1 MIKLRKSSERGSG
14 DQGWLLS
21 RSTFSFGE
29 YYNCECMGLGPLR
42 VINEDWVKPG
52 MGFGMHD
59 HQDVEILTWMM
70 SGAMLHEDDLGNSQ
84 ILQAGD
90 LQRMTAGTG
99 IRHNERNPSPQAR
112 SHFIQIWL
120 TPARKGLPPSYE
132 YRHFP
137 TSVLRNTLHPV
148 AGFHPREGVLTLNVD
163 ASIRIGRLDENR
175 EISHVVAPGRNVWVQ
190 VTLGRLQIN
199 DLPMCQGDGAAVC
212 QPEHLNIKAGSTAE
226 VLLFD
231 LPEQV

>member
-1 MIKLRKSSERGSG
+1 
-14 DQGWLLS
+14 
-21 RSTFSFGE
+21 
-29 YYNCECMGLGPLR
+29 
-42 VINEDWVKPG
+42 
-52 MGFGMHD
+52 
-59 HQDVEILTWMM
+59 MM
-70 SGAMLHEDDLGNSQ
+70 SGAMPTRTTWATRKFSRP
-84 ILQAGD
+84 GD

-199 DLPMCQGDGAAVC
+199 DQPMCQGDGAAVC

-231 LPEQV
+231 LPEQG